1 MQEEHRTESVEPR
14 TERAE
19 RVWLNYS
26 EASARTR
33 LHPSTLWRAVRRG
46 SLRVGGLKKAPRF
59 HVDDLDQF
67 MRRGGSG
74 RTEG

>member
-1 MQEEHRTESVEPR
+1 MPDEHRIESVEPR
-14 TERAE
+14 TESAE
-19 RVWLNYS
+19 RVWFNYS
-26 EASARTR
+26 QASARTG

-46 SLRVGGLKKAPRF
+46 SLRVGGVKRAPRF